1 MKRLLVIVDMQNDF
15 ISGSL
20 GTDEAKKIEPKVV
33 NKIKKWDG
41 DIVCTMDTH
50 SPDYLSTSEGK
61 KLPVEHCIEGT
72 DGWGISDSICNAI
85 DDARKSS
92 DFAITKPTFGSI
104 KLAEYIGKGNYEY
117 IEFVGLCTDIC
128 VISNVLLTK
137 AHFPEATIVVD
148 ASCCAGVT
156 VESHQNALNAMK
168 MCQIDVI
175 NEEVK

>member
-1 MKRLLVIVDMQNDF
+1 MKRLLVVVDMQNDF

-20 GTDEAKKIEPKVV
+20 GTAEAKSIEPKVV

-50 SPDYLSTSEGK
+50 SKDYLKTSEGK

-72 DGWGISDSICNAI
+72 DGWCISDLVCNAI
-85 DDARKSS
+85 DEARKSS
-92 DFAITKPTFGSI
+92 ECAITKPTFGST
-104 KLAEYIGKGNYEY
+104 KLAEFVEIGRYEY

-137 AHFPEATIVVD
+137 AHLPESTIVVD

-156 VESHQNALNAMK
+156 VESHLNALKAMK
-168 MCQIDVI
+168 MCQIDII
-175 NEEVK
+175 NEEE